1 MGRKM
6 RVVINGFGRIG
17 RLTLR
22 RLLLM
27 SEVEIVAINDLADGA
42 MLGHLF
48 KFDSVHGPLLKKIE
62 VVDDELHVGSK
73 KIQMLSIADPSQLPW
88 AELSVD
94 IVIESTGR
102 FVTKE
107 SAFKHIESGAKKVI
121 ISAPGKGDIKTV
133 VIGVN
138 HDSLA
143 KSDIIV
149 SNASCTTNCLA
160 PMIKVLDNAF
170 GVEKG
175 FISTVHAF
183 TADQNLQDAPHR
195 DWRRSRAASMSI
207 IPTSTG
213 AASAVGNVLPHL
225 NGKLDGIALRV
236 PIPDGSLTDLTVV
249 LHQKTTSEELNDQM
263 KKASNNSMKGVLQ
276 YSDEPLV
283 SIDFIG
289 NSHSCIFDSKL
300 TTVNGNLAKVIGWY
314 DNEFGYACRTAEL
327 AEMLFNL

>member
-1 MGRKM
+1 
-6 RVVINGFGRIG
+6 
-17 RLTLR
+17 
-22 RLLLM
+22 
-27 SEVEIVAINDLADGA
+27 
-42 MLGHLF
+42 
-48 KFDSVHGPLLKKIE
+48 
-62 VVDDELHVGSK
+62 
-73 KIQMLSIADPSQLPW
+73 LPW

-183 TADQNLQDAPHR
+183 TADQSLQDAPHR